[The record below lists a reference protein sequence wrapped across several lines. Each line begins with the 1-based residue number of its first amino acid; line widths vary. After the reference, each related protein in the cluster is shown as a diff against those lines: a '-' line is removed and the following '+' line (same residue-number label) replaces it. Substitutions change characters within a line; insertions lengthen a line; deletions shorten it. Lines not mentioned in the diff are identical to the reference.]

1 VTLHQLRVF
10 ATVARHK
17 SFTRAA
23 EDLAIAQPTVSS
35 QVKQLSKSLEI
46 PLFEQLGKQVQ
57 LTEAGEALLA
67 VATNLFDQ
75 LDRLEMQLAD
85 LKGARRG
92 RLRLAAV
99 TTAKYFVPR
108 LLGAFCSDYP
118 DIDIALVVT
127 NHDCLATR
135 IANNQDDLYI
145 LSEPPADLKLELDP
159 FLNNPLVPI
168 ARRDSPLAQQHRL
181 PIQALHDQPFI
192 MREQGSG
199 TRRAV
204 EALLATHQVNVRVRL
219 ELGSNEAIKQA
230 IAGGLGISVLSQH
243 VLTSEPNHPELAILA
258 IEHFPIARRWYVAH
272 RSGKQLSTLAS
283 AFRTYLLERGRAM
296 DALEQLDRDATTRRG
311 TW

>member
-1 VTLHQLRVF
+1 MTLHQLRVF
-10 ATVARHK
+10 ATVARYK

-35 QVKQLSKSLEI
+35 QVKQLSKSLGM
-46 PLFEQLGKQVQ
+46 PLFEQLGKQVY
-57 LTEAGEALLA
+57 LTEAGEVLLA
-67 VATNLFDQ
+67 VATDMFDQ

-85 LKGARRG
+85 LKGSRRG

-99 TTAKYFVPR
+99 TTAEYFMPR

-127 NHDCLATR
+127 NHDCLAPR

-159 FLNNPLVPI
+159 FLENPLVPI
-168 ARRDSPLAQQHRL
+168 ARRDSPLAQQGPL
-181 PIQALHDQPFI
+181 PIQCLSGEPLI
-192 MREQGSG
+192 VREQGSG

-204 EALLATHQVNVRVRL
+204 EALLATHQINVRVRL

-243 VLTSEPNHPELAILA
+243 VLNSERNHAELAILDV
-258 IEHFPIARRWYVAH
+258 EHFPIARRWYVAY
-272 RSGKQLSTLAS
+272 RSGKQLSTLAR
-283 AFRTYLLERGRAM
+283 AFRTYLIERGRAM
-296 DALEQLDRDATTRRG
+296 DALGRLDRDAAARCATR
-311 TW
+311 